1 MVPDMTTLSP
11 SGPPSFTP
19 SGHALLDEL
28 QQTVQ
33 FVTSTVGDATVAI
46 GRSARGSGVVIGP
59 DRVLTNA
66 HNLRDRTTSVT
77 FADGRSVQGRVI
89 ATDAAG
95 DLAVLD
101 VATGDATP
109 LSWAEDAPGIG
120 AAVFAVDQSHRGTR
134 VTFGLVSGVSR
145 RFRGP
150 GGRPIGGAVEHTAVM
165 GRGSSGGPLV
175 DVEGRLVGINTHR
188 LGDGFYLAR
197 AVSSELRQR
206 VDHLIEGRSRVTP
219 TLGVAIAP
227 PHVATQLRKA
237 VGLAERDG
245 LLVRGV
251 ESGGAGDRAG
261 VREGDLIVGAAGAPV
276 IVTSDL
282 FQALDAVVDGSTFE
296 LAIVRGA
303 EELSITVSFDAPATD
318 GADSEEPT
326 AEESADS

>member
-1 MVPDMTTLSP
+1 MVI
-11 SGPPSFTP
+11 
-19 SGHALLDEL
+19 A
-28 QQTVQ
+28 
-33 FVTSTVGDATVAI
+33 A
-46 GRSARGSGVVIGP
+46 

-89 ATDAAG
+89 ATDSVG

-101 VATGDATP
+101 VDTGDATA
-109 LSWAEDAPGIG
+109 LSWADEAPELG
-120 AAVFAVDQSHRGTR
+120 AAVFAVDQSRRGTR

-145 RFRGP
+145 HFRGP

-175 DVEGRLVGINTHR
+175 DVLGRLVGINTHR

-197 AVSSELRQR
+197 AVSAELRQR
-206 VDHLIEGRSRVTP
+206 VDGLVEGRSRMTP

-227 PHVATQLRKA
+227 PHVAAQLRKA

-245 LLVRGV
+245 VLVRGV

-261 VREGDLIVGAAGAPV
+261 IREGDLLVGAAGSPV
-276 IVTSDL
+276 AATSDL
-282 FQALDAVVDGSTFE
+282 FQALDAVVDGGSLE
-296 LAIVRGA
+296 LSLVRGA
-303 EELSITVSFDAPATD
+303 EELTVSVSFAEPSTQEP
-318 GADSEEPT
+318 ADS
-326 AEESADS
+326 